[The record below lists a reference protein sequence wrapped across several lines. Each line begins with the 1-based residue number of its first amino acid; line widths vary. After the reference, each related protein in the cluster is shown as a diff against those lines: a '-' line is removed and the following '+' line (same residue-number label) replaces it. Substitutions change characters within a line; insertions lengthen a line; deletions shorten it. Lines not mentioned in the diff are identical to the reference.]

1 MTSGRALGLRCVVV
15 SAWVLVVLAAL
26 IALAAAF
33 GAYRLARRPRGRR

>member
-1 MTSGRALGLRCVVV
+1 MV

-26 IALAAAF
+26 IALAVAV

>member
-1 MTSGRALGLRCVVV
+1 VV

-26 IALAAAF
+26 VALAAAV